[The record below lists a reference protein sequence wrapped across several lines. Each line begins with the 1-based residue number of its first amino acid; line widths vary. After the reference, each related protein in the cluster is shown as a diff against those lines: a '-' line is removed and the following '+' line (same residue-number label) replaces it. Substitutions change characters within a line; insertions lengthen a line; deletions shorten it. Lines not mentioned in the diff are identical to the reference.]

1 MNLYLAVDA
10 GGTKTDFLLADDTL
24 TLART
29 RTGTIKRMRASAEL
43 AAANLS
49 RALAELAAASGLPTS
64 AITGTCV
71 GTAGETVPL
80 VTDWL
85 RAAFAARVPGPLLIL
100 GDVEIALDAA
110 FPGQPGVVAIAGT
123 GSNVAGRTHAGEVTT
138 AGGWGP
144 ALADQGSGHRIG
156 HEALR
161 RAFLAI
167 DESGIAHDEA
177 DGDQAPTLLL
187 PAILDFWDLESLGHL
202 VEHANSNPDFSQLT
216 NLVVACAQ
224 AGDTVAQ
231 GVLRREGEDLAYLVR
246 LVISRLQSAAPD
258 NSWLPPLAFTGSIL
272 EKVAPVREALTSTL
286 QSSFPGHQVLP
297 GVIDPIAGALY
308 RARTMLPTSA
318 R

>member
-10 GGTKTDFLLADDTL
+10 GGTKTDFLLADDTRV
-24 TLART
+24 LART

-64 AITGTCV
+64 AITRTCI

-85 RAAFAARVPGPLLIL
+85 RTAFTTRVPGPLLIL

-110 FPGQPGVVAIAGT
+110 FPGLPGIVAIAGT
-123 GSNVAGRTHAGEVTT
+123 GSNVAGRTHAGAVVT

-156 HEALR
+156 QEALR
-161 RAFLAI
+161 RSFLAI
-167 DESGIAHDEA
+167 DESGTPHDQAE
-177 DGDQAPTLLL
+177 GDTAPTLLL
-187 PAILDFWDLESLGHL
+187 PAILDLWDLESLGHL
-202 VEHANSNPDFSQLT
+202 VEYANGGPDFSQLT
-216 NLVVACAQ
+216 HLVLACAQ

-231 GVLRREGEDLAYLVR
+231 AVLRGEGEDLAYLIR
-246 LVISRLQSAAPD
+246 LVIRRLQSIAPD
-258 NSWLPPLAFTGSIL
+258 PAWIPSLAFTGSIL
-272 EKVAPVREALTSTL
+272 EKVAPVREALVASLQADLPTL
-286 QSSFPGHQVLP
+286 KTLP

-308 RARTMLPTSA
+308 RARGTPL
-318 R
+318 